1 MNKSKGF
8 TLIEIAIVITII
20 GILLG
25 AILLRS
31 GSVIGNAK
39 TTDTIALVKDLS
51 AAVNDFKTR
60 YHYLPGDLPLA
71 GNDIPGI
78 GAPCNIS
85 PPGTIGDG
93 KIDPDTSPGIGETT
107 CVAEHLV
114 RAGLIK
120 GGTTGIFTRHG
131 AGTPDVLVTARRTT
145 NWMGALPP
153 TFPANV
159 LNEIQLLNQPCETAQ
174 GLDSKLDDG
183 IFDKGNIQYPSCTP
197 GSSTDP
203 VPIIDI
209 AL

>member
-1 MNKSKGF
+1 VNNSKGF

-31 GSVIGNAK
+31 GLVIGNAK

-78 GAPCNIS
+78 GASCNTA
-85 PPGTIGDG
+85 PNGTIGDG
-93 KIDPDTSPGIGETT
+93 KIDPDTVPGTETT

-120 GGTTGIFTRHG
+120 GNTSGIFTRNG
-131 AGTPDVLVTARRTT
+131 AGIPDVLVTARRSTGLNQLPTT
-145 NWMGALPP
+145 
-153 TFPANV
+153 V
-159 LNEIQLLNQPCETAQ
+159 LNEIQLLKQPCETAL
-174 GLDSKLDDG
+174 GIDSKLDDG
-183 IFDKGNIQYPSCTP
+183 DFTTGSIRASVTSCTP
-197 GSSTDP
+197 GGTNDP